1 MLSPA
6 LPSRHRQKS
15 GCLRCQEADSSPTRL
30 AATLGSPATEL
41 RSRHLCSRLKDLE
54 KLDPTAEESTPYDVG
69 RAAQSSSAV
78 ILGSSAT
85 GLRSRHIHRR
95 WKDLEKLDP
104 TAQDSS
110 SSEPGRAS
118 TRRSKFRRRQ
128 GLLHAPHF
136 VMAQNEIISKPI
148 HVILDGDNYS
158 LWAQG
163 MCSFLKGR
171 KLWLYVTGQ
180 RHPPTP
186 QKDESEDAFALRLE
200 DWDGVN
206 HQIITWL
213 RNTSTPSVSMEFGG
227 YDTAKDV
234 WDMLAS
240 RYAGSDG
247 AREHHLM
254 VTLYQLRQDPGERIT
269 AFHSRMRF
277 LWDQLAASE
286 PVIKSV
292 SNAQL
297 VSTHRERTRL
307 HQFLMGVLDDFESVR
322 SQLLNRSPLP
332 TVNQAV
338 NDLVCEETRL
348 KSHHSSQPHTT
359 VLATPV
365 SVDPTVTAPPK
376 GHDKRRSNKKNS
388 HLICAF
394 CKHRGHTIDQCNMR
408 ARILQ
413 RSAALTAS
421 ESVPS
426 SDAAPFDPVSLTT
439 PTYSI
444 ADLQALFNQ
453 VQIPSS
459 SASNPA
465 LSVTPGISSEWFL
478 DSACCNHMTDNP
490 HLTSAHTPPILPTIT
505 TADGSAMTVSH
516 VGSIS
521 TPNLSVSD
529 VFCVPK
535 LHLNLLSV
543 GQLTELG
550 LNLFFSSRGCL
561 VQDSRTGQIVGTAR
575 KVGRLFE
582 LTSLHFPSSSVSAP
596 VIAAS
601 ASIELWHSRLGH
613 VSLPRIQTLTQY
625 SKAIKVF
632 RSDNA
637 REYRQTDF
645 STILKHYGTI
655 FHTSCAGTSQ
665 QNGRAE
671 RKLRHILDTV
681 RALTNAASTP
691 VSFWGE
697 AALTAV
703 YTINRCPSP
712 VIQNTTP
719 YERAPNFNPALNYV
733 VFLAMALKKRGTGVM
748 IQLPNVF
755 ESLGHVVFWEH
766 KMFYSL
772 PSFSAGND
780 DSQADPLPNLFP
792 EIPSPSAES
801 VNPISDESPS
811 ADPSS
816 DVSPTTDPTF
826 DESPLSAPA
835 ANPVNTT
842 APEPRRSHRQA
853 MKEELDALLKTGTW
867 DLVDL
872 PAGKSAIGC
881 KWVYKIKTRSDGT
894 VDRYKARLVA
904 KGFTQEYGIDYEETF
919 APVARLSSL
928 PPGFSQ
934 PPGFSHKVCRLR
946 RALYGLKQAPRAW
959 FAKFSSTISQH
970 GFSASS
976 YDSAL
981 FFRRSDHGITLLLLY
996 VDDMIITGDDV
1007 QGIQDLKRFL
1017 GQHFEMKDLGPLSYF
1032 LGLEVSSSSDGYY
1045 LTQAKYTSDLISRA
1059 GITDSK
1065 IVDTPIEY
1073 NNRLN
1078 THDGEPLPDATLY
1091 RQLVGSLVYLTVTRP
1106 DISYAVHIVSQFMAA
1121 PRSLHYAAVLRI
1133 LRYLKGTLFHGL
1145 HFSSQSSL
1153 TLQAYSDADWAG
1165 DPTDRR
1171 STTGYCFLLGDSLIS
1186 WRSKKQSV
1194 VARSST
1200 EAEYRALA
1208 DTTAE
1213 LLWLRWL
1220 LQDLGIDCSTA
1231 VPIHCDNQSA
1241 IQIAHNDVFHERTKH
1256 IEIDCHFVRHHLL
1269 QGTLQLRS
1277 VSSQDQLADIFTKP
1291 MPPGRFR
1298 DLISKL
1304 KLVSLHPT

>member
-1 MLSPA
+1 
-6 LPSRHRQKS
+6 
-15 GCLRCQEADSSPTRL
+15 
-30 AATLGSPATEL
+30 
-41 RSRHLCSRLKDLE
+41 
-54 KLDPTAEESTPYDVG
+54 
-69 RAAQSSSAV
+69 
-78 ILGSSAT
+78 
-85 GLRSRHIHRR
+85 
-95 WKDLEKLDP
+95 
-104 TAQDSS
+104 
-110 SSEPGRAS
+110 
-118 TRRSKFRRRQ
+118 
-128 GLLHAPHF
+128 
-136 VMAQNEIISKPI
+136 
-148 HVILDGDNYS
+148 
-158 LWAQG
+158 
-163 MCSFLKGR
+163 
-171 KLWLYVTGQ
+171 
-180 RHPPTP
+180 
-186 QKDESEDAFALRLE
+186 
-200 DWDGVN
+200 
-206 HQIITWL
+206 
-213 RNTSTPSVSMEFGG
+213 
-227 YDTAKDV
+227 
-234 WDMLAS
+234 
-240 RYAGSDG
+240 
-247 AREHHLM
+247 
-254 VTLYQLRQDPGERIT
+254 
-269 AFHSRMRF
+269 
-277 LWDQLAASE
+277 
-286 PVIKSV
+286 
-292 SNAQL
+292 
-297 VSTHRERTRL
+297 
-307 HQFLMGVLDDFESVR
+307 
-322 SQLLNRSPLP
+322 
-332 TVNQAV
+332 
-338 NDLVCEETRL
+338 
-348 KSHHSSQPHTT
+348 
-359 VLATPV
+359 
-365 SVDPTVTAPPK
+365 
-376 GHDKRRSNKKNS
+376 
-388 HLICAF
+388 
-394 CKHRGHTIDQCNMR
+394 MR
-408 ARILQ
+408 AGILQ

-426 SDAAPFDPVSLTT
+426 SDAASFDPVSLTT

-444 ADLQALFNQ
+444 ADLQALFSQ
-453 VQIPSS
+453 VQALSS
-459 SASNPA
+459 SASNSA
-465 LSVTPGISSEWFL
+465 LSMTPGISSEWFL
-478 DSACCNHMTDNP
+478 DSAYCNHMTDNP
-490 HLTSAHTPPILPTIT
+490 HLTSAHTPPVLPTIT

-521 TPNLSVSD
+521 TPNLSISD

-543 GQLTELG
+543 GQLTKLG

-561 VQDSRTGQIVGTAR
+561 VQDSRTGQIVGSAR

-596 VIAAS
+596 VIAAF
-601 ASIELWHSRLGH
+601 ASIELWHFSSR
-613 VSLPRIQTLTQY
+613 
-625 SKAIKVF
+625 
-632 RSDNA
+632 
-637 REYRQTDF
+637 
-645 STILKHYGTI
+645 
-655 FHTSCAGTSQ
+655 
-665 QNGRAE
+665 
-671 RKLRHILDTV
+671 
-681 RALTNAASTP
+681 
-691 VSFWGE
+691 GE

-719 YERAPNFNPALNYV
+719 YERLFGTAPNYSLLK
-733 VFLAMALKKRGTGVM
+733 VFGCVCFVLLQPHERTKLQPRSQLCCFLGYGLEEKGYRCYDPVAKRLRV
-748 IQLPNVF
+748 
-755 ESLGHVVFWEH
+755 SRHVVFWEH

-772 PSFSAGND
+772 PLFSAGNS

-801 VNPISDESPS
+801 VNPISDESPP

-816 DVSPTTDPTF
+816 DESPTADPTF

-842 APEPRRSHRQA
+842 APEPRRSHQ
-853 MKEELDALLKTGTW
+853 GTW

-919 APVARLSSL
+919 APVARLSSVRTLIAVSASRHWPLFQMDVKNAFLNGELTEEVYMQL

-934 PPGFSHKVCRLR
+934 PPGFSPKVCRLR

-970 GFSASS
+970 
-976 YDSAL
+976 
-981 FFRRSDHGITLLLLY
+981 
-996 VDDMIITGDDV
+996 DDMIITGDDV

-1078 THDGEPLPDATLY
+1078 IHDGEPLPDATLY

-1213 LLWLRWL
+1213 LLWLRIVPQEGLHILL
-1220 LQDLGIDCSTA
+1220 LQHLGLGHPVVDPSEDADDFAGDFPLPLAEAEAAWQAWAANLHI
-1231 VPIHCDNQSA
+1231 SA
-1241 IQIAHNDVFHERTKH
+1241 SSSADFPERKFGM
-1256 IEIDCHFVRHHLL
+1256 E
-1269 QGTLQLRS
+1269 G
-1277 VSSQDQLADIFTKP
+1277 
-1291 MPPGRFR
+1291 
-1298 DLISKL
+1298 
-1304 KLVSLHPT
+1304 